1 MKLVLY
7 LFVSDTPQIVEV
19 LLKAGGHVDQVT
31 ASGERPS
38 KNLRLNPKCH
48 ISILNYTSLKCLA
61 ARVIQKHRI
70 PYAGEVPKHLE
81 AFVKMH

>member
-1 MKLVLY
+1 M
-7 LFVSDTPQIVEV
+7 EV

-31 ASGERPS
+31 ASGDRPS
-38 KNLRLNPKCH
+38 HNLRLNPKCH
-48 ISILNYTSLKCLA
+48 ISILGYASLEGLVA
-61 ARVIQKHRI
+61 ARIIQEHRI